1 MNHCVFHSQRVPRVT
16 AHAASSLR
24 YSSLLTALQQP
35 PHCSLRTGQVAGLGS
50 GHTSE
55 LGSLLQ
61 AALGPVRSRLPSL
74 EHAVAVVVEEEE
86 EEEGEVE
93 TVGSATI
100 SRWLNCSVQHLV
112 GGPHCHHAI
121 MLGAAQTAV
130 SMPHSPP
137 PCSPSGPVPTMPV
150 IVVPRR
156 TTGADARRRVPPAEK
171 PASPARSSL
180 PGPPA
185 CFPPPTP
192 RKCSTTQIMTQ
203 TALLSKLSHSFCR
216 AVAEN
221 RRRPRSPDEPSAVV
235 PSRGSVVRAEGVDEA
250 PRLGLPRWPAVGG
263 PVAAGDGSGAARVS
277 ELLSPSLRWLLGGR
291 IALETARQGG
301 GVAGGGVNR

>member
-1 MNHCVFHSQRVPRVT
+1 MHE
-16 AHAASSLR
+16 SLCLPFPTGSKSDSTR
-24 YSSLLTALQQP
+24 SLLTALQQP

-150 IVVPRR
+150 IVVPTQANHRCR
-156 TTGADARRRVPPAEK
+156 CTPPCAAGRETGFA
-171 PASPARSSL
+171 
-180 PGPPA
+180 GPLVA
-185 CFPPPTP
+185 
-192 RKCSTTQIMTQ
+192 
-203 TALLSKLSHSFCR
+203 AWAAGLLSATHT
-216 AVAEN
+216 
-221 RRRPRSPDEPSAVV
+221 P
-235 PSRGSVVRAEGVDEA
+235 
-250 PRLGLPRWPAVGG
+250 
-263 PVAAGDGSGAARVS
+263 
-277 ELLSPSLRWLLGGR
+277 
-291 IALETARQGG
+291 
-301 GVAGGGVNR
+301 